1 MSKNPGVYT
10 ALKSAV
16 RLSLLIMLNRTVSTL
31 QTKLFP
37 KVKEELDLMLEERII
52 EEVTARLELT
62 Y

>member
-31 QTKLFP
+31 QAKLFP

-52 EEVTARLELT
+52 EEVTARLKLT

>member
-16 RLSLLIMLNRTVSTL
+16 RLCSLTMLNCTVLTL
-31 QTKLFP
+31 QAKLFP
-37 KVKEELDLMLEERII
+37 KVKEELDLILKESII
-52 EEVTARLELT
+52 EEVTELT

>member
-31 QTKLFP
+31 QAKLFP